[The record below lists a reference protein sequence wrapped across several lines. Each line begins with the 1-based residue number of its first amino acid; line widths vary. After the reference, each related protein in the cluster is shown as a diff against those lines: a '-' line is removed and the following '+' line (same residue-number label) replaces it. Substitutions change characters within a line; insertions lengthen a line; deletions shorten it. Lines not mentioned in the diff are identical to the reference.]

1 MENIHS
7 YNLAYERLTPI
18 FLLLVRL
25 GGDKYLGEGLV
36 QVYHEKTWGW
46 ICSEKWNKQNAD
58 VLCRELG
65 YTNASSSYSSSAN
78 TVGEVWMNNEQC
90 QGTER
95 SLLFCAHDG
104 RKSHSCTNGRVA
116 GVFCVVPEGKR
127 IL

>member
-1 MENIHS
+1 M
-7 YNLAYERLTPI
+7 AYERLTPI

-78 TVGEVWMNNEQC
+78 MVGEVWMNNVQC

-104 RKSHSCTNGRVA
+104 WKSHSCTNGRVA